1 MIKWRAFKLPLRE
14 LQAFFGTP
22 NFACRVVPPGRPFL
36 QRMIALTRKV
46 SQSHNHI
53 KLNSGVF
60 KDLNIWQEF
69 ISGWNGVG
77 FFLPTTWV
85 NSDSLQLY
93 TDASGSIGF
102 GGIFATQWFQGQW
115 RGHQHLWQPG
125 ISIAWQELFAL
136 VVACHLWGSTF
147 GQPHWGKKKPNCW
160 LAFSLSGG
168 KISHSG
174 PTRRPSPQSN
184 ITVTLGDLDADINH
198 YLNLSIAAST
208 EQTYSSAEKG
218 FLDFCSLYRPTSG
231 RYLPTVEDTLTQYAA
246 FLARSIKYSS
256 IKGYLAAVRHLHIR
270 RDFTLGLNKCLRL
283 QLVCRGFSIVC

>member
-36 QRMIALTRKV
+36 QRMITLTRKV
-46 SQSHNHI
+46 SQSHHHI

-102 GGIFATQWFQGQW
+102 GGIFATQ
-115 RGHQHLWQPG
+115 
-125 ISIAWQELFAL
+125 
-136 VVACHLWGSTF
+136 
-147 GQPHWGKKKPNCW
+147 
-160 LAFSLSGG
+160 
-168 KISHSG
+168 
-174 PTRRPSPQSN
+174 
-184 ITVTLGDLDADINH
+184 
-198 YLNLSIAAST
+198 
-208 EQTYSSAEKG
+208 
-218 FLDFCSLYRPTSG
+218 
-231 RYLPTVEDTLTQYAA
+231 
-246 FLARSIKYSS
+246 
-256 IKGYLAAVRHLHIR
+256 
-270 RDFTLGLNKCLRL
+270 
-283 QLVCRGFSIVC
+283 